1 MEFIKEH
8 LKLVFQE
15 LKTKISFTKVIKI
28 IGAKQNFDKVIDEV
42 NLNKRSDESIS
53 VSVIELLKSFYDPEH
68 FSMIGVD
75 YDDYDTEFPE
85 HSVLI
90 YVKKNDISL
99 SKRNI
104 KLEIKICEACG
115 NYTLARH
122 CHIFECV
129 KCKCEYNIAR
139 ENLLKKFFK
148 IIS

>member
-15 LKTKISFTKVIKI
+15 LKTKIFFTKVIKI
-28 IGAKQNFDKVIDEV
+28 IGGAKQNFNKVIDEV
-42 NLNKRSDESIS
+42 NLNKRFDDSI
-53 VSVIELLKSFYDPEH
+53 SVIELLKSFYDPEH

-75 YDDYDTEFPE
+75 YDKYDTEIPE

-90 YVKKNDISL
+90 YVKKNGISL

-104 KLEIKICEACG
+104 KLEIKICESCG
-115 NYTLARH
+115 NYTSARH

-129 KCKCEYNIAR
+129 KCKCERNIDKDD
-139 ENLLKKFFK
+139 LLKKFF
-148 IIS
+148 

>member
-28 IGAKQNFDKVIDEV
+28 IGAKQNFKKVIDEV
-42 NLNKRSDESIS
+42 NLNKRSDETI
-53 VSVIELLKSFYDPEH
+53 SVIELLKSFYDPEH

-75 YDDYDTEFPE
+75 YDDYDTEIPE

-90 YVKKNDISL
+90 YAKKNGISL

-104 KLEIKICEACG
+104 KLEIKICESCG
-115 NYTLARH
+115 NYTSTRH
-122 CHIFECV
+122 CYIFECV
-129 KCKCEYNIAR
+129 KCKCEHNIYK
-139 ENLLKKFFK
+139 EHFLKKFFEK
-148 IIS
+148 IF